1 MKSGILYT
9 MIIKRKIR
17 FFSVILAFSV
27 FMSFLIGVK
36 FQSQWLN
43 NLNLAGQQ
51 LIQHRSVFADVSF
64 TYITQLGSVTFT
76 LILTVLLSLFFIYHQ
91 QYRLLAF
98 LLVNVIL
105 FAGVVT
111 QLIKYLVR
119 NPRPIPQLLS
129 EHGYSFPSG
138 HTMIA
143 ILLYGTLIIII
154 QTKMQNSLLK
164 YITIMMFLILII
176 AIPTSRIY
184 VNVHYPS
191 DILAG
196 LALGYGLL
204 IISQH
209 LFQIG
214 GKHT

>member
-9 MIIKRKIR
+9 MIIKPKIR
-17 FFSVILAFSV
+17 FLSVILAFTL
-27 FMSFLIGVK
+27 FIGLLIGVIC
-36 FQSQWLN
+36 QSQWLN
-43 NLNLAGQQ
+43 NLNSAGQR
-51 LIQHRSVFADVSF
+51 LIQHRSVFADIF
-64 TYITQLGSVTFT
+64 FIDITQFGSVTFT
-76 LILTVLLSLFFIYHQ
+76 SILTLILSLFFIYHR
-91 QYRLLAF
+91 QYRLLSF

-111 QLIKYLVR
+111 QIIKYLVR
-119 NPRPIPQLLS
+119 NPRPMPQLLS

-143 ILLYGTLIIII
+143 ILLYGSLIIII
-154 QTKMQNSLLK
+154 QTKIQSSLLK
-164 YITIMMFLILII
+164 YITVTMLLILII
-176 AIPTSRIY
+176 TIPTSRIY

-204 IISQH
+204 ILSQH
-209 LFQIG
+209 IFQIG